1 MKPLWIIFMQISLLC
16 EIYQR
21 LEMVQQALAENRYE
35 VDSASW
41 SSSLLEG
48 TPQRGAVHAT
58 QLGLHDLRR
67 RGEV

>member
-1 MKPLWIIFMQISLLC
+1 MLKKIVFFKQNQILTKTLL
-16 EIYQR
+16 
-21 LEMVQQALAENRYE
+21 ALAENRYE